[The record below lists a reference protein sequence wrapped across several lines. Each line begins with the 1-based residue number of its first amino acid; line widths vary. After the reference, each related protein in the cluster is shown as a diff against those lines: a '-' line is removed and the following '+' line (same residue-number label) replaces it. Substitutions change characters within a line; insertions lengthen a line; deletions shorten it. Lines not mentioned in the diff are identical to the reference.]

1 MTNAAIASVPA
12 ALATAVPTT
21 RAEPTT
27 RDSSNNSPTPTAGQA
42 AATIPTTTVPTI
54 RIDQPTPA
62 TAAGPHLLA
71 PTFADRLARPLRVL
85 FVIDRLSRAGTE
97 SQLLALIRHLDRRRV
112 APLLCL
118 VNGDDELSRAL
129 EPDDVPVLRLNMHS
143 FHKPCVISEARRF
156 VQFLRRE
163 RVDIVQT
170 YFQDS
175 TYFAVPLARL
185 AGVRRIVRV
194 RNNAGYWLTPTH
206 CWLGRLMGRLVDVTL
221 TNCRNARA
229 ELLRAE
235 GVLPEKVVVLENGVD
250 LERFWAS
257 PATDLHGRVGTIN
270 VGAVANL
277 RPVKALDLLI
287 EAAAGLCTRYPQ
299 LMFQVAGEGEDRSRL
314 ERLIAEHGLERRF
327 QLLGSVGDVPAF
339 LARQD
344 IAVLCSHSE
353 GMSNA
358 LLEYMAAGR
367 AIVATAVGACER
379 LIVPGVHGLVVPPC
393 DVTALAAAMEQLVCE
408 PDLAKRLATAARERV
423 HREYSRQAMV
433 RRFEEFYRRLYC
445 GRLHLRPLL
454 RQLHTLNC

>member
-1 MTNAAIASVPA
+1 MTMT
-12 ALATAVPTT
+12 LT
-21 RAEPTT
+21 
-27 RDSSNNSPTPTAGQA
+27 
-42 AATIPTTTVPTI
+42 PTI
-54 RIDQPTPA
+54 RHDRPA
-62 TAAGPHLLA
+62 RVAQAGPHRTVA
-71 PTFADRLARPLRVL
+71 ERADRPARPLRVA

-112 APLLCL
+112 EPLLCL
-118 VNGDDELSRAL
+118 VNGQDEASRAL
-129 EPDDVPVLRLNMHS
+129 EPDDVPILRLNMHS
-143 FHKPCVISEARRF
+143 FHKPCVVREGWRF
-156 VQFLRRE
+156 VQFLRQQ

-194 RNNAGYWLTPTH
+194 RNNAGYWLTPIH
-206 CWLGRLMGRLVDVTL
+206 HWLGRLMGRLVDVTL
-221 TNCRNARA
+221 TNCHRARA

-250 LERFWAS
+250 LERFLAS
-257 PATDLHGRVGTIN
+257 SPTDLHGRTGTIHIG
-270 VGAVANL
+270 VVANL

-287 EAAAGLCTRYPQ
+287 EAAADLAGRYPQ
-299 LMFQVAGEGEDRSRL
+299 LIFQVAGEGEDRPRL
-314 ERLIAEHGLERRF
+314 ERLIAERGLGRRF
-327 QLLGSVGDVPAF
+327 QLLGSVSDVPAF

-367 AIVATAVGACER
+367 AIVATAVGACQR
-379 LIVPGVHGLVVPPC
+379 LIEPEVHGLVVPPG
-393 DVTALAAAMEQLVCE
+393 DPAALTAALQRLLTN
-408 PDLAKRLATAARERV
+408 PGLAKRLAVAARERV
-423 HREYSRQAMV
+423 RSQYSRQAMV
-433 RRFEEFYRRLYC
+433 RRFEEFYRRLYR

-454 RQLHTLNC
+454 RQLRTLTR